1 MSLKI
6 EIGKRYLIPAG
17 SEFWS
22 AVMREHLICK
32 NDMIIKIT
40 EEPKLGFGNQVI
52 IYGVLQNKITNYL
65 MSAFVGE
72 NMASLFTDKNAGE
85 IGVEKSVLREI

>member
-1 MSLKI
+1 MILKI

-32 NDMIIKIT
+32 NDMIIKVT
-40 EEPKLGFGNQVI
+40 EEPKQGFGNQVI
-52 IYGVLQNKITNYL
+52 VYGILQNKITNYL
-65 MSAFVGE
+65 MAAFVGE
-72 NMASLFTDKNAGE
+72 NIASLFTDKSGGE
-85 IGVEKSVLREI
+85 IGVEQNVLREI

>member
-22 AVMREHLICK
+22 ATMREHLICK
-32 NDMIIKIT
+32 NDMIIKVT
-40 EEPKLGFGNQVI
+40 DSRLGFGSQVVV
-52 IYGVLQNKITNYL
+52 YGVLQNKITNYL
-65 MSAFVGE
+65 MAAFVGE
-72 NMASLFTDKNAGE
+72 TAASMFSDKPGTE
-85 IGVEKSVLREI
+85 IGVEEKILKEL